1 MKAILQ
7 GFYQK
12 EHFWLR
18 LGVVLLA
25 VFGMGFALSL
35 LLLVN
40 MGTDPCSM
48 MSKAISAKIGMS
60 FGNWQALM
68 NTVLLVLVVIF
79 GGRNLGFGTLANM
92 FLIGYFVD
100 FFTWIWNRV
109 LPADFFTTLPVR
121 IAVLIPSVI
130 LFILTAALYMDVD
143 MGTAPY
149 DAIPIIISG
158 HLPKVPFKV
167 IRIAFDF
174 SVTMIGFSF
183 GGKIG
188 AMTVI
193 MILAL
198 GPAHFPQAAAPHVSA
213 GGPCSPINFLHRKEL
228 YHEKAF
234 SCTDRRRMRIK

>member
-35 LLLVN
+35 LLL
-40 MGTDPCSM
+40 
-48 MSKAISAKIGMS
+48 
-60 FGNWQALM
+60 
-68 NTVLLVLVVIF
+68 
-79 GGRNLGFGTLANM
+79 
-92 FLIGYFVD
+92 
-100 FFTWIWNRV
+100 
-109 LPADFFTTLPVR
+109 
-121 IAVLIPSVI
+121 
-130 LFILTAALYMDVD
+130 VD

-198 GPAHFPQAAAPHVSA
+198 GPVIQWLGDIMKKHFPALT
-213 GGPCSPINFLHRKEL
+213 GEG
-228 YHEKAF
+228 
-234 SCTDRRRMRIK
+234 